1 MNSRL
6 IEMALSGV
14 IEGQDDFPRRCSV
27 QGELEGVRALGGQ
40 VIVTKQILPFNG
52 HFDIPDVTGILAQA

>member
-6 IEMALSGV
+6 VEMALSGV

-40 VIVTKQILPFNG
+40 VTRYKTNPAFQWPL
-52 HFDIPDVTGILAQA
+52 